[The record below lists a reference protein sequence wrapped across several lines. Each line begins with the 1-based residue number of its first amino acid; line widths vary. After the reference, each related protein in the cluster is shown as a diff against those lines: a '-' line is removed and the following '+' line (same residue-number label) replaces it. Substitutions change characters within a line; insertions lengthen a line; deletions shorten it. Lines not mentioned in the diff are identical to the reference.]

1 MKNMK
6 KPLKEILSGMST
18 SEKAKYIWEYY
29 KFFIIGGIVLVIIV
43 ASMAHSIVTKKEV
56 VLNVVMM
63 TGIYDPEYIDTFQ
76 DTLYQDFLTDKERD
90 KSNIVIQ
97 TMKSSSDALDMQVG
111 IDMQKMAAELS
122 AGYIDFFIVDKDFY
136 DNMNDQNQLMSFQQT
151 SGITDW
157 PVQEDQLHYSKEN
170 KEDITG
176 INISAFP
183 ILSGLV
189 PNEEKVI
196 CVPANAKNTEYIS
209 RFLQYL
215 NKNI

>member
-1 MKNMK
+1 MKNVK
-6 KPLKEILSGMST
+6 KTLKEILSDMST

-29 KFFIIGGIVLVIIV
+29 KLFIIGGIVLVILV
-43 ASMAHSIVTKKEV
+43 ASMVHSIATKKEV
-56 VLNVVMM
+56 VLNVVIMA
-63 TGIYDPEYIDTFQ
+63 GIYDPEYKDKFQ
-76 DTLYQDFLTDKERD
+76 ETLYQDFLTDEERD

-97 TMKSSSDALDMQVG
+97 TLKSSSDALDMQVG
-111 IDMQKMAAELS
+111 VDMQKMAAELS

-136 DNMNDQNQLMSFQQT
+136 DNMNDQNQLMSFQKT
-151 SGITDW
+151 SGITEW
-157 PVQEDQLHYSKEN
+157 PIQEEQLYFSKEN
-170 KEDITG
+170 KEEITG

-183 ILSGLV
+183 ILKGIV